1 MNRSIADMTPLE
13 ILQKKYSHTYAV
25 LHLCID
31 RNAELVVRNQF
42 LSRCV
47 RRYQSH
53 QGFRRAFLFNILI
66 GFYLGVFIS
75 GLVFILL

>member
-1 MNRSIADMTPLE
+1 MNRLIADMTPLE

-31 RNAELVVRNQF
+31 RNAELVDRNKF

-47 RRYQSH
+47 RRYHSH

-66 GFYLGVFIS
+66 GFQL
-75 GLVFILL
+75 GLVFTSVLFITL